1 LQQTVLR
8 LYEMFMPVVNALG
21 LSVVD
26 VEWLPARG
34 SARLSVL
41 IARRHGSVS
50 ITDCED
56 VTQALAEVLEAA
68 PEHAQSYTL
77 EVSSPGLDRVLKRP
91 HEFEVFAGRTI
102 DISLSTPLLGKTEF
116 QGILQGRE
124 GDKVLLELA
133 SGEMLSLPM
142 PDIKKAKLV
151 FKMK

>member
-1 LQQTVLR
+1 MQQTVLR
-8 LYEMFMPVVNALG
+8 LYELFMPVVSALG
-21 LSVVD
+21 LSLVD

-41 IARRHGSVS
+41 IARRQGSVS

-56 VTQALAEVLEAA
+56 VTHALSQVLEDS

-102 DISLSTPLLGKTEF
+102 DISLSAPLLGKTEF

-124 GDKVLLELA
+124 GDNVLLEL
-133 SGEMLSLPM
+133 SNGEVLTLPA
-142 PDIKKAKLV
+142 PHIKKAKLV